1 MSGQVTLA
9 GKGLVVGYGG
19 APVLDGV
26 DFTVPSGQ
34 FTVIVGPN
42 A

>member
-19 APVLDGV
+19 APVLLKPWPGYC
-26 DFTVPSGQ
+26 
-34 FTVIVGPN
+34 
-42 A
+42 ALAAAR